1 MAAMNDERPDVSQD
15 SAARHSSRWFVVAA
29 LAALMTVLAVP
40 GAASAEPLDPWWYS
54 ALSVDENHEQAT
66 GKGVKIAVI
75 DGALNADAPDLKGAN
90 VTLRQALRDGGTGE
104 MFPATSYPKAF
115 YASHGTTMVTLIAGQ
130 GTGNAPGGAGIR
142 GIAPDAEVYF
152 YQMDPDPTDDSFEYS
167 YALFKQAIKDDVD
180 IISFSIGSETGLASV
195 IQEAWDAGIVVV
207 AGAGKKNGL
216 ILEPA
221 SIPGVVVVGAVDKD
235 ARPWKDQPQGAG
247 SITVTAPGVD
257 VPAGSMKGTRTNARW
272 VSGTERTGTSDA
284 TPLVAGALA
293 LVKQKYPDATG
304 NQLIQQLIHHTDRD
318 AFSWQSELGYGVM
331 RIDRMLATDPTGWPD
346 VNPLLNGPDAARAD
360 FPSTVYRDPAAPQP
374 TTATPTTPAPEP
386 TGEAPTPAV
395 ADDESGSSA
404 LPWVIAGAVVVI
416 ALGAALVIVV
426 RRRQDRRS

>member
-1 MAAMNDERPDVSQD
+1 MSIRGRGLVAAAMAALLPLFLIP
-15 SAARHSSRWFVVAA
+15 A
-29 LAALMTVLAVP
+29 P
-40 GAASAEPLDPWWYS
+40 ASAEPLDPWWYT
-54 ALSVDENHEQAT
+54 ALSVDENHQQAT

-104 MFPATSYPKAF
+104 MFPAKSYPRAF
-115 YASHGTTMVTLIAGQ
+115 YASHGTSMVTLIAGQ
-130 GTGNAPGGAGIR
+130 GTGNAPGGGGIR

-180 IISFSIGSETGLASV
+180 IISFSIGSETGLAPV

-235 ARPWKDQPQGAG
+235 AKPWKDQPQGAG

-257 VPAGSMKGTRTNARW
+257 IPAGSMEGTRTDARW

-293 LVKQKYPDATG
+293 LVKQKYPAATG
-304 NQLIQQLIHHTDRD
+304 NQLVQQLIHNTGRD
-318 AFSWQSELGYGVM
+318 DFDWQRQFGFGVL
-331 RIDRMLATDPTGWPD
+331 RLDKMLATDPAGWPD

-360 FPSTVYRDPAAPQP
+360 FPSSVYRDPAAPAP
-374 TTATPTTPAPEP
+374 TTAAPTTPAPEP
-386 TGEAPTPAV
+386 
-395 ADDESGSSA
+395 ADDPTAAAAANTEESGSSA
-404 LPWVIAGAVVVI
+404 LPWVVGGAVLAVALAAVI
-416 ALGAALVIVV
+416 IILRNRG
-426 RRRQDRRS
+426 RRDGQPVPTSSARGN

>member
-1 MAAMNDERPDVSQD
+1 MNTR
-15 SAARHSSRWFVVAA
+15 SRGLVAAA
-29 LAALMTVLAVP
+29 LAALLTVLLVP
-40 GAASAEPLDPWWYS
+40 GAASADPLDPWWYK
-54 ALSVDENHEQAT
+54 ALAVDENHQQAT

-104 MFPATSYPKAF
+104 MFPARSYPKAF

-235 ARPWKDQPQGAG
+235 AKPWKDQPQGAG

-304 NQLIQQLIHHTDRD
+304 NQLIQQLIHNTDRD
-318 AFSWQSELGYGVM
+318 AFSWQSKLGYGVM

-360 FPSTVYRDPAAPQP
+360 FPSTVYRDPAAAPQP

>member
-1 MAAMNDERPDVSQD
+1 MTTRG
-15 SAARHSSRWFVVAA
+15 RGVVAAA
-29 LAALMTVLAVP
+29 LAALLPILFIPAS
-40 GAASAEPLDPWWYS
+40 ASAEPLDPWWYK
-54 ALSVDENHEQAT
+54 ALSLDENHQQAT

-104 MFPATSYPKAF
+104 MFPAKSYPKAF
-115 YASHGTTMVTLIAGQ
+115 YTSHGTAMVTLIAGQ
-130 GTGNAPGGAGIR
+130 GTGTAPGGAGVQ

-180 IISFSIGSETGLASV
+180 IISFSIGSETGLTSV

-257 VPAGSMKGTRTNARW
+257 IPAGSMEGTETDARW

-360 FPSTVYRDPAAPQP
+360 FPSTVYRDPAVPA
-374 TTATPTTPAPEP
+374 PTTPAPSTAAPEPADEP
-386 TGEAPTPAV
+386 TTTAA
-395 ADDESGSSA
+395 ASDDTSGSSA
-404 LPWVIAGAVVVI
+404 VPWVVGGAVLALALITVI
-416 ALGAALVIVV
+416 IILRNRG
-426 RRRQDRRS
+426 RRDRQPVPTSSARGN